1 MEEITKRWNSISL
14 SEKEGMGLRLK
25 EEQASTK
32 FAIAARFLT
41 KRPLS
46 IEAIANTFTP
56 LWRTKSGFK
65 IKNLGNHLILFSFDN
80 IGDVQKILKLEPWS
94 FDKHLMVLTQYE
106 KDTSLNPLDL
116 TQVPFWVQV
125 YDIPVRFRNREVAEQ
140 ICEPIGA
147 IIHPPDAHDSDGGSF
162 IRVRVL
168 VDISLPIC
176 RGRLITLENGKE
188 HWVSFKYERLPN
200 LCYWCGLLTHGDRD

>member
-25 EEQASTK
+25 EEQASTE

-41 KRPLS
+41 KRPLN

-80 IGDVQKILKLEPWS
+80 IGDV
-94 FDKHLMVLTQYE
+94 
-106 KDTSLNPLDL
+106 
-116 TQVPFWVQV
+116 
-125 YDIPVRFRNREVAEQ
+125 
-140 ICEPIGA
+140 
-147 IIHPPDAHDSDGGSF
+147 
-162 IRVRVL
+162 
-168 VDISLPIC
+168 
-176 RGRLITLENGKE
+176 
-188 HWVSFKYERLPN
+188 
-200 LCYWCGLLTHGDRD
+200 